1 MMSHTF
7 DQSEAEDVMVV
18 NQVRRRKEM
27 LALRCGVKLPVA
39 FIKVLFDTNVMEC
52 WLCSSAPAG
61 PLLPLQL
68 AAIFTSSVH
77 QISNAGTSSVYVRP
91 LQAGPVSSLCV

>member
-1 MMSHTF
+1 
-7 DQSEAEDVMVV
+7 
-18 NQVRRRKEM
+18 M

-39 FIKVLFDTNVMEC
+39 LIKVLFDTNVMEC
-52 WLCSSAPAG
+52 WRCSSTPAG

-68 AAIFTSSVH
+68 AAIFTSSLQ
-77 QISNAGTSSVYVRP
+77 QITNAGTYSVSARP